1 MKLPLHWKIAIG
13 MVLGIA
19 WSYASIVFNWTDF
32 TLDWIDP
39 FGQIFIRLLQF
50 IAVPL
55 VLFSIM
61 SGISDLSDSAKLG
74 RLGLKTLA
82 AYLITTILAVGLGLG
97 IGNAMAP
104 GAKGTM
110 DARIQNR
117 IGYEIW
123 AQETGTPIKDGRSV
137 LTDSAYQA
145 DRDTF
150 FRRRAE
156 GKIQVKEL
164 PKDLQEKVDKG
175 LQTAAETKEDGPLQ
189 FVIDMV
195 PNNIFG
201 ALVES
206 SMLQVIF
213 FAIFF
218 SITMLFVPQERV
230 RPIKTFIDGANEIF
244 LKMVDVVMQ
253 AAPFFVFALMAG
265 IMAKMATTQKELI
278 NMFQSL
284 GWYALAVVVG
294 LGVMIYL
301 VYPLVLMLLVRKIGY
316 RDFFRSI
323 TPAQLLAFSSSSS
336 AATLPVTMDCVR
348 ENLGVSPQ
356 VSSFVLPMGA
366 TVNMDGTSLYQAV
379 GVLFLAQFHFVDLDL
394 AQQLTIVL
402 TATLASIGS
411 AAVPSAGLIMMM
423 VVLISVGLPPEWV
436 AIIFTIDRPLDM
448 LRTVVNVTG
457 DATVSS
463 VIAQSEG
470 ELDFQP
476 KPVIDNL
483 ELGDPAE
490 RKD

>member
-13 MVLGIA
+13 MVLGIG
-19 WSYASIVFNWTDF
+19 WSYGAIAFGWTEF
-32 TLDWIDP
+32 TLNWIDP
-39 FGQIFIRLLQF
+39 FGTIFIRLLKF

-61 SGISDLSDSAKLG
+61 SGISDLADSTKLG

-82 AYLITTILAVGLGLG
+82 AYLVTTVLAVALGLV
-97 IGNAMAP
+97 IGNFARPGERAP
-104 GAKGTM
+104 EAQRLEY
-110 DARIQNR
+110 RIS
-117 IGYEIW
+117 YELW
-123 AQETGTPIKDGRSV
+123 ASQTGTAIKDGTSV
-137 LTDSAYQA
+137 LGDPAYA
-145 DRDTF
+145 DAVAAYEAKRTEAGEEPIPDF
-150 FRRRAE
+150 
-156 GKIQVKEL
+156 I
-164 PKDLQEKVDKG
+164 KDRLG
-175 LQTAAETKEDGPLQ
+175 TASETKTAGPLQ
-189 FVIDMV
+189 FMVDMV
-195 PNNIFG
+195 PSNLFG

-206 SMLQVIF
+206 AMLQVIF

-218 SITMLFVPQERV
+218 GISMLFVPEEQI
-230 RPIKTFIDGANEIF
+230 RPVKRFIDGSNAIF

-265 IMAKMATTQKELI
+265 ILAKMASTPSEL
-278 NMFQSL
+278 FGLFASL
-284 GWYALAVVVG
+284 GGYAVAVIVG
-294 LGVMIYL
+294 LGLMVYV
-301 VYPLVLMLLVRKIGY
+301 VYPAILLLLVRKIGY

-323 TPAQLLAFSSSSS
+323 SPAQLLAFSSSSS

-356 VSSFVLPMGA
+356 VSSFVLPIGA

-379 GVLFLAQFHFVDLDL
+379 GVLFLAQLHMVDLDL

-483 ELGDPAE
+483 ELGDPAG